1 MTLNILLHT
10 KAVPKVIDIWFC
22 IPIIFK
28 NPIKPGSSIIN
39 ILFTIFV
46 VRVRIITGY
55 SLFQKQKD
63 NIISTI
69 KDYWCTNSYC
79 TVHLSLKKTASSV
92 FSSCVKD
99 EQFSLGCTSF
109 CLVLTKLSQK
119 PSQEIQKSKSIL
131 YTFHNSIKVFFFEY

>member
-1 MTLNILLHT
+1 MTLKILLHT

-55 SLFQKQKD
+55 SLF
-63 NIISTI
+63 
-69 KDYWCTNSYC
+69 
-79 TVHLSLKKTASSV
+79 
-92 FSSCVKD
+92 
-99 EQFSLGCTSF
+99 
-109 CLVLTKLSQK
+109 
-119 PSQEIQKSKSIL
+119 
-131 YTFHNSIKVFFFEY
+131 